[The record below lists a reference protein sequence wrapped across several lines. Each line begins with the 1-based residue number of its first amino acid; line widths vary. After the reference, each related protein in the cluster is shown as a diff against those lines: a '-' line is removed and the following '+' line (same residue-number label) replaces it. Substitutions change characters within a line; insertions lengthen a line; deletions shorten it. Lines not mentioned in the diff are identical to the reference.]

1 MANSLI
7 VRKEYLPKS
16 QGDSRAAQYVRMSTD
31 YQQYSID
38 NQATVIGA
46 YALAHN
52 LAIVRTYSDE
62 GESGLHIKNRTGLK
76 QLIED
81 ISSGAAEFTHVLVY
95 DVSRWGRFQDI
106 DESAHYE
113 FICRQAG
120 IKVAYCAEQFEND
133 GSMLSNIVKNLKR
146 VMAAEFSRELSAK
159 VHAGVCRLV
168 RNGYAP
174 GGRKGYGL
182 ERELIDERSQS
193 RGVLKGGEHKF
204 IASDH
209 VRLRPGDGDEVALVK
224 WMFTR
229 FLETKSET
237 VIADELNRKAI
248 PTSTGRRWT
257 RYSVTRV
264 LKNENYIGNLV
275 YNRCS
280 KKLNSRLVPNPP
292 ELWVRTKGCIEPII
306 ELDTFVE
313 ANKIISSRRVDLLTE
328 NEMLAR
334 LRKTLMKE
342 GRLSPRIIDRT
353 VGLPS
358 YPTYRAHFGNL
369 RNVYRLIGYTSN
381 RNSEYLDHRQMLAEQ
396 KANLAAQVAARLKAA
411 GVRFRS
417 STDCIELKRG
427 LSISFRTA
435 RWRAGEKVSHA
446 CYWTIRRGGMP
457 DGWIAAIR
465 LTEQNRSVL
474 DYLLLS
480 TDGTSGRAVKFSE
493 RARIRRGMRRYE
505 TLQALVRAVIRRVT
519 MPSRTSPPKPGQLN
533 KQLKAGRPKAVTGRA
548 QR

>member
-1 MANSLI
+1 MVNAL
-7 VRKEYLPKS
+7 VVHKAQLPRA
-16 QGDSRAAQYVRMSTD
+16 QLASRAAQYVRMSTER
-31 YQQYSID
+31 QQYSIE
-38 NQATVIGA
+38 NQATVIA
-46 YALAHN
+46 AFAHAHN
-52 LAIVRTYSDE
+52 LTIVRTYRDE
-62 GESGLHIKNRTGLK
+62 GESGLHLKNRDGLK
-76 QLIED
+76 RLLEHVQ
-81 ISSGAAEFTHVLVY
+81 SGDTDFGHILVY

-106 DESAHYE
+106 DESAHHE
-113 FICRQAG
+113 FVCKQAG

-133 GSMLSNIVKNLKR
+133 GSMLSSIVKNLKR

-174 GGRKGYGL
+174 GGRKGFGI
-182 ERELIDERSQS
+182 ERELVDEKSQS
-193 RGVLKGGEHKF
+193 RGVLKPGERKF
-204 IASDH
+204 IATDH
-209 VRLRPGDGDEVALVK
+209 IRLRPGDRDEVAIVR

-229 FLETKSET
+229 FLEVKSET

-248 PTSTGRRWT
+248 LTSARRRWT

-275 YNRCS
+275 YNRHS

-306 ELDTFVE
+306 ERETFVE
-313 ANKIISSRRVDLLTE
+313 ANKIISERRVDLLTE
-328 NEMLAR
+328 DEMLSR
-334 LRKTLMKE
+334 LRKTLMEE
-342 GRLSPRIIDRT
+342 GRLSPRIIDRA

-369 RNVYRLIGYTSN
+369 RNAYRLIGYTSN
-381 RNSEYLDHRQMLAEQ
+381 RNTEYLDHRQMWAEE
-396 KANLAAQVAARLKAA
+396 KAKLAAQVAEKLKAA
-411 GVRFRS
+411 GVRFRC

-435 RWRAGEKVSHA
+435 RWRAGAKANHA
-446 CYWTIRRGGMP
+446 CYWIIQRGGMP

-465 LTEQNRSVL
+465 LTEQSRSVF

-480 TDGTSGRAVKFSE
+480 TDGTSGRTVKFSE
-493 RARIRRGMRRYE
+493 RARIRRRMSRYE
-505 TLQALVRAVIRRVT
+505 TPQALARAFIRRVT
-519 MPSRTSPPKPGQLN
+519 MPRRTSLPKPARPN
-533 KQLKAGRPKAVTGRA
+533 KPSKSNQPKTKSARA
-548 QR
+548 RH